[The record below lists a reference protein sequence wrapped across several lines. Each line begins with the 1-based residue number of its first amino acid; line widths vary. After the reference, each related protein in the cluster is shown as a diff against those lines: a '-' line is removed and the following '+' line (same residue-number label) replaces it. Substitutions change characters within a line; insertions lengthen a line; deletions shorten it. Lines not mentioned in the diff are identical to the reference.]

1 MNKTQALL
9 VAIIVV
15 VVILF
20 VLYLKTLHA
29 TPSPSPAPT
38 SPTFPQ
44 VLIQQVTSTNGG
56 SVVFPVLS
64 DNFVV
69 TVEIP
74 SQSGLFSI
82 SPSPSPSPIFVQAWF
97 NTHNDTLIHND
108 SLVVFPAPVNIN
120 QTTPIIY
127 SDVLAQQ
134 SIPFHGYAYLV
145 VNVSG
150 PCTIRMSFSI

>member
-74 SQSGLFSI
+74 SQSGLVSI

>member
-9 VAIIVV
+9 VAIIIV

-20 VLYLKTLHA
+20 IVYLKTLHA
-29 TPSPSPAPT
+29 TPSPT

-56 SVVFPVLS
+56 FVVFPVLS

-74 SQSGLFSI
+74 SQSGLVSI

-150 PCTIRMSFSI
+150 PCTIRMSFTI

>member
-29 TPSPSPAPT
+29 TPSPAPT
-38 SPTFPQ
+38 SPQPTFPQ

-74 SQSGLFSI
+74 SQSGLVSI

>member
-20 VLYLKTLHA
+20 VLYLKALHA

-74 SQSGLFSI
+74 SQSGLVSI